1 MQVQFFLIVSKI
13 ALILLFLNCSDL
25 HTICFFVTILSS
37 KLVVFIITNRK
48 IRLIFTII
56 FQNFLKLN
64 AKTEPIIGYISF
76 HNPFDVSLHNI
87 LRIFP
92 RIFIERSK
100 NQ

>member
-1 MQVQFFLIVSKI
+1 MQLQFFLIVSKI

-37 KLVVFIITNRK
+37 KLVVFITNRK

-56 FQNFLKLN
+56 FQIFLKLN

-76 HNPFDVSLHNI
+76 HNPFDVSLHNV